1 MSRNAAITSAVYAGA
16 TGTRGPALSWG
27 YGVQHS
33 PTRSNDLQVLVF
45 VVILFG
51 VLLALTVMLGAPIG

>member
-1 MSRNAAITSAVYAGA
+1 LGVWRAALTDALQRSA
-16 TGTRGPALSWG
+16 
-27 YGVQHS
+27 S
-33 PTRSNDLQVLVF
+33 PVF

>member
-1 MSRNAAITSAVYAGA
+1 
-16 TGTRGPALSWG
+16 
-27 YGVQHS
+27 VQHS